1 MIAKVV
7 LIGIVLVFLILLLLT
22 VLLIIFPLFFS
33 KKNKQN
39 TSKDT
44 LNNDVSEIVK
54 SDKIVI
60 ENNNDVDDYTLIS
73 VITAAIAT
81 YRQSIGE
88 SADLSSF
95 KVVAFRK
102 AKRR

>member
-1 MIAKVV
+1 MITKVV

-44 LNNDVSEIVK
+44 SINDVSEIVK

-60 ENNNDVDDYTLIS
+60 ENNNDVDDYTLVS
-73 VITAAIAT
+73 VITAAIAA

>member
-1 MIAKVV
+1 MITKVV

-44 LNNDVSEIVK
+44 SINDVSEIVK

-60 ENNNDVDDYTLIS
+60 ENNNDVDDYTLVS
-73 VITAAIAT
+73 VITAAIAA

-88 SADLSSF
+88 SSDLSSF